1 MDGYDLLE
9 CLAAIPPGDLT
20 YSEWITI
27 GMSLKESGFPA
38 SVWED
43 WSRGDPARFHPGECE
58 RKWATF
64 AGSGDPVTG
73 GSIVQIAREHGWR
86 PSEGHELSWEDEL
99 TMKPTIDMGWIESE
113 QIREPSKWDPVSELS
128 RYLELLFEADDYV
141 GYVTTS
147 WRGEDGSY
155 RPTSEGAYDRTA
167 GQLLKA
173 LAKCKGDLGKVVGD
187 YDPGAGAWIRFN
199 PLDGQGVKNA
209 NVTEWRYA
217 LVECDDV
224 PKEKQLPLYKSLN
237 LPIACVV
244 DSGNKSVHA
253 IVHID
258 AGSEIEYKRR
268 VNFLYDKLQEKG
280 IKIDTQNKN
289 ASRLSRMP
297 GVMRGGKKQFIV
309 EEASGP
315 ADWTAWREWIE
326 AEEDDLPAIEDFATV
341 DVPELPPPVIAGV
354 LRKGHKM
361 MLAGPSKAG
370 KSFALLELA
379 MAMAS
384 GGSWMG
390 WRCVRGRVLYVNM
403 ELSRESC
410 LHRLKTMQEQHG
422 LSNGEMHNITIWNL
436 RGKSLTLADLAPKL
450 IWRLRNDPVDM
461 VILDPIYK
469 LIGGNESDMG
479 DVARF
484 CGLTDRLCVELGC
497 AVVYCHHHSKGAQ
510 GGKAAADRASGSGVF
525 TRDADALLDMIQLKV
540 PESMQSFCKVSEGS
554 TAWRI
559 EPVLREFP
567 EPGPINVWF
576 DYPLHLV
583 DTSGQLDACKPDTGV
598 LSTKELGE
606 RKRDQ
611 DDQRRQGIID
621 LFYKL
626 ESEYEH
632 GVVPVQAIVD
642 ATGCTPATVG
652 KHLEGAGLR
661 ITGSV
666 SSRYD
671 PNGELK
677 VCMATVER
685 WNR

>member
-173 LAKCKGDLGKVVGD
+173 LSKCKGDLGKVVGD

-268 VNFLYDKLQEKG
+268 VNFLYDKIQEKG

-309 EEASGP
+309 EEASGS
-315 ADWTAWREWIE
+315 ASWMEWVDWIE
-326 AEEDDLPAIEDFATV
+326 AQDDNLPQFDNFASITR
-341 DVPELPPPVIAGV
+341 PELPPVVIAGI
-354 LRKGHKM
+354 LRKGHTM
-361 MLAGPSKAG
+361 MLSGPSKAG
-370 KSFALLELA
+370 KSFALMELA
-379 MAMAS
+379 VAIAS

-390 WRCVRGRVLYVNM
+390 WRCVRGRVLYINM
-403 ELSRESC
+403 ELAQESC
-410 LHRLKTMQEQHG
+410 INRFFDINERYGIGQAAM
-422 LSNGEMHNITIWNL
+422 SNIQIWNL
-436 RGKSLTLADLAPKL
+436 RGFRLNMHDLTPKL
-450 IWRLRNDPVDM
+450 ISRLRSDPVDV

-469 LIGGNESDMG
+469 VMSGNENDMES
-479 DVARF
+479 ATRF
-484 CGLTDRLCVELGC
+484 LSYVDKVCVEIGC
-497 AVVYCHHHSKGAQ
+497 SLIFCHHHSKGQQ
-510 GGKAAADRASGSGVF
+510 GSKSAMDRASGSGVYA
-525 TRDADALLDMIQLKV
+525 RSADALLDMIQLDIA
-540 PESMQSFCKVSEGS
+540 PSAQSFAGMSETA
-554 TAWRI
+554 TAWRV

-567 EPGPINVWF
+567 EFGPIDVWF
-576 DYPLHLV
+576 DYPLHIV
-583 DTSGQLDACKPDTGV
+583 DTSGTLKDCTPDRPHIERV
-598 LSTKELGE
+598 KEKKKE
-606 RKRDQ
+606 A
-611 DDQRRQGIID
+611 DDRRHNSIID
-621 LFYKL
+621 MFYQL
-626 ESEYEH
+626 EPEYDR
-632 GVVPVQAIVD
+632 GIVPIQAIVD
-642 ATGCTPATVG
+642 ATGSTPATVR
-652 KHLEGAGLR
+652 KHLEDAGLR
-661 ITGSV
+661 VLGDCSNHGKKGNYAPV
-666 SSRYD
+666 
-671 PNGELK
+671 K
-677 VCMATVER
+677 ATAER